1 MDVTTA
7 VMLIAAA
14 AVGAAIGWLA
24 HAYRSGAELARA
36 RAELSAIRQHQEVV
50 AQALGTA
57 SEDAARRQSG
67 AIGAQVA
74 GIVGPLRETLDRM
87 SQELARTERN
97 RAAAY
102 AGLTEQVSH
111 MNATSRQLG
120 SQTQQLASALRT
132 PQLRGRWGELH
143 LERVV
148 ELAGLSRHCDF
159 STQVDRSTE
168 QTGDIR
174 PDLVVHLPGDRHIVV
189 DAKAPL
195 QAYLE
200 ATTGDD
206 GPRRDDTMREH
217 ARQVRSHIQ
226 KLSAKKYWAA
236 FDAAPEFVVLF
247 LPADPILEAA
257 CRADDDLLDYALRHN
272 VIVATPTSLVGLL
285 RAAALGWRQE
295 SLARDAQR
303 IHELGRELYR
313 RIGTVDRHLDKLG
326 TALTRSVDAFNATVG
341 AMETRVGVTAR
352 RLAELDAFAGTE
364 NGQDS
369 PSEIT
374 HRPREIRN
382 DNISALP

>member
-7 VMLIAAA
+7 VMLVAA
-14 AVGAAIGWLA
+14 AVVGGAIGWLM

-36 RAELSAIRQHQEVV
+36 RAELAAIQQHQNVV
-50 AQALGTA
+50 AQALGSA

-120 SQTQQLASALRT
+120 SQTEQLASALRT

-143 LERVV
+143 LERVI

-195 QAYLE
+195 QAYLD
-200 ATTGDD
+200 AIDD
-206 GPRRDDTMREH
+206 VGPRRDDAMRDH
-217 ARQVRSHIQ
+217 ARQVRSHVQ
-226 KLSAKKYWAA
+226 KLSAKKYWEA

-285 RAAALGWRQE
+285 RAVALGWRQE

-341 AMETRVGVTAR
+341 AMETRVTVTAR
-352 RLAELDAFAGTE
+352 RLSELDAFAGTE
-364 NGQDS
+364 TGQVS

-382 DNISALP
+382 NNISALP

>member
-1 MDVTTA
+1 MNPTTA
-7 VMLIAAA
+7 LMLVAAVV
-14 AVGAAIGWLA
+14 VGAAIGWLA
-24 HAYRSGAELARA
+24 HAHRMSTELARS
-36 RAELSAIRQHQEVV
+36 RAELDAMRGQHELV

-87 SQELARTERN
+87 SVELARTERN

-111 MNATSRQLG
+111 MNVTSHQLG
-120 SQTQQLASALRT
+120 AQTQQLASALRT

-168 QTGDIR
+168 QTGDVR
-174 PDLVVHLPGDRHIVV
+174 PDLVVNLPGERHIVV

-200 ATTGDD
+200 ATTGDARRED
-206 GPRRDDTMREH
+206 GMREH

-226 KLSAKKYWAA
+226 KLSAKKYWEA
-236 FDAAPEFVVLF
+236 FDGAPEFVVMF
-247 LPADPILEAA
+247 LPADPILEGA
-257 CRADDDLLDYALRHN
+257 CRADDGLLDYALRQN
-272 VIVATPTSLVGLL
+272 VIIATPTSLVGLL
-285 RAAALGWRQE
+285 RAVALGWRQE

-326 TALTRSVDAFNATVG
+326 GALTRSVEAFNATVG

-352 RLAELDAFAGTE
+352 RLAELDAFAGIDDGHE
-364 NGQDS
+364 PPD
-369 PSEIT
+369 EIN
-374 HRPREIRN
+374 HRPREVRIN
-382 DNISALP
+382 NISALP